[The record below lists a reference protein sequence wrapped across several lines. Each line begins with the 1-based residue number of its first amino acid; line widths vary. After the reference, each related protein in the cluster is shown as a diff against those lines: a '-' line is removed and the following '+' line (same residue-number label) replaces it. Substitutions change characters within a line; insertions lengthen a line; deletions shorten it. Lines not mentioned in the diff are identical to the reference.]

1 MVDTNI
7 ICIDGKVLM
16 GIQDINKL
24 IQYHKE
30 HCACAC
36 KESQGRGC
44 KCKKAEVFDLKV
56 KTLDERK
63 TILDN

>member
-1 MVDTNI
+1 
-7 ICIDGKVLM
+7 M

-63 TILDN
+63 PILDN